1 MYIQINRTKYLIHSH
16 IMNNMKA
23 NYPISYMVAIYGVTV
38 RCKDDGAHFPLFTY
52 NGYIPLS
59 DKKNITDEELYSVV
73 RKDFEKNFKD
83 HIGVT
88 IDEFRK
94 DEAFEGIEID
104 VHKEVFYS
112 EKIKIT
118 K

>member
-1 MYIQINRTKYLIHSH
+1 
-16 IMNNMKA
+16 
-23 NYPISYMVAIYGVTV
+23 MVATYGVTV

-73 RKDFEKNFKD
+73 RKDFEENFKK
-83 HIGVT
+83 HNHVT
-88 IDEFRK
+88 LDEMRK
-94 DEAFEGIEID
+94 DEAFESIEID

-118 K
+118 KQTKV